1 MKKLLR
7 RGSAQVLRRGSAQ
20 VLRQGSARVLR
31 RGSAQAWKINP
42 LQKLFGDK
50 GARERWEVNLVWFRL
65 RYLEADSL
73 TRCLNLLSRPQ
84 ACERVAL
91 WYQPDEVVSRLYLGV
106 PGTHARLLQRMA
118 ADFDFSLK
126 PLSPVTAIPAI
137 QKMVAIPDLPWDRP
151 FLAHI
156 VDSSLFLHVDDGDAR
171 VELGRNSRFLPDSKL
186 SVTDVIWRLPTEPPA
201 GLTQRLSWNASIEL
215 CRSGCLQDGDVDG
228 ENAHYP
234 PAHLI
239 ATAPDSRRWLLGR
252 SGDGTPLHVAG
263 RVNIYGRQEA
273 VAEWLVH
280 QVTQMIS
287 NDPANLIIIDG
298 AGDLVPRLKRKAV
311 VTRLL
316 GGQLA
321 YVDIDG
327 ASLADGFNPLAAVPG
342 ETDAGTAE
350 RWQRW
355 FQGMNVPAQGIRL
368 LPDAQKDGVMDI
380 PSLRKWL
387 KGAERKGQTPQAAS
401 ASYSSQAVSSLNAA
415 LNRLT
420 ANRSLREW
428 LEWPTKSFD
437 GLPESALFFACK
449 GTGWDREQLL
459 RSVLLAGLSGEGIR
473 LIVHGFSWQQAD
485 IEILAHHEQ
494 VVIGNG
500 PPLPDSTIVL
510 TESHPRGEAAI
521 ADRFLTGNTLLQEN
535 LSLLTRGEGIIL
547 ADERVLFTSWN
558 GSKSVMS
565 ATNG

>member
-1 MKKLLR
+1 
-7 RGSAQVLRRGSAQ
+7 
-20 VLRQGSARVLR
+20 
-31 RGSAQAWKINP
+31 
-42 LQKLFGDK
+42 
-50 GARERWEVNLVWFRL
+50 
-65 RYLEADSL
+65 
-73 TRCLNLLSRPQ
+73 
-84 ACERVAL
+84 
-91 WYQPDEVVSRLYLGV
+91 
-106 PGTHARLLQRMA
+106 
-118 ADFDFSLK
+118 
-126 PLSPVTAIPAI
+126 
-137 QKMVAIPDLPWDRP
+137 MVAIPDLPWDRP

-156 VDSSLFLHVDDGDAR
+156 VDSSLFLHVNDGDAR
-171 VELGRNSRFLPDSKL
+171 VELGRSSRFLPDSKL

-201 GLTQRLSWNASIEL
+201 GLTQRLSWNACTEL
-215 CRSGCLQDGDVDG
+215 CRSDRSLSTAVTVSENGRLLNEDENVDDL
-228 ENAHYP
+228 HHLP
-234 PAHLI
+234 THLI

-298 AGDLVPRLKRKAV
+298 AGDLVSRLKRKAT

-316 GGQLA
+316 GRQLT

-342 ETDAGTAE
+342 ETDAETAY

-355 FQGMNVPAQGIRL
+355 FQGMNVPTQSIRL

-387 KGAERKGQTPQAAS
+387 IGAERKGQTPQAAS

-420 ANRSLREW
+420 ANRGLREW

-437 GLPESALFFACK
+437 GLPESALFFSCK

-459 RSVLLAGLSGEGIR
+459 RSVLLAALSMKGTR

-485 IEILAHHEQ
+485 IEMLTHHEQ
-494 VVIGNG
+494 VVVGNG
-500 PPLPDSTIVL
+500 PQLSDSTVIL
-510 TESHPRGEAAI
+510 TENHLQGEAMI
-521 ADRFLTGNTLLQEN
+521 ADRFLTGKTLLQEN
-535 LSLLTRGEGIIL
+535 LSLLARGEGLIL
-547 ADERVLFTSWN
+547 VDGDAFFTSWN
-558 GSKSVMS
+558 SRKSVMS
-565 ATNG
+565 VKNG